1 MFASPGLPNK
11 AENKDAPVLPGL
23 GMSEGMIPMTT
34 RRFTNNQ
41 IDRLLRPKSV
51 AVVGASDRHGA
62 LGCTLLNNLVQYEFD
77 GDVYPV
83 NPKRDELQGLKVYKS
98 VNELPKGVDCA
109 VLAIPRPFVVDTVRD
124 MAANGC
130 GAVVIYAA
138 GFSEAGEEGAK
149 DQAELA
155 KIAEE
160 SGMIIEGP
168 NCLGCTN
175 YVERIPLTFVETN
188 MQTPPEGARAVGVAS
203 QSGALAAVLATT
215 LHPRGCY
222 VSTSVS
228 TGNEAASGVED
239 FVEWLVDDPATHV
252 IAMYVENLRRPQAF
266 IAAARRARAAGKP
279 IVMLHPGKSDKA
291 QESAATHT
299 GAMAGDYALMKAK
312 LTREGIIFADSLEE
326 LADIATIAVTCS
338 SLPGANMVVLGESGA
353 LRGLAFDLA
362 EDIGLDL
369 LDLNDENSPAIRAV
383 LPDFVPVSNPTDIT
397 AIGLSEP
404 EIYTNLLTVLLE
416 DERVGSVVASI
427 IQSDP
432 ITSEIK
438 FPAIQKVLDGRDL
451 GKPLV
456 FAGVDEGANV
466 PQNYIDGLAKVG
478 IPYFR
483 STERAYRAIA
493 RLADLAK
500 RDLEDCSGAPLT
512 VPGIDD
518 ESGVI
523 PEYRAKDLLRPLG
536 VPFPESTFAATAD
549 DAAAAADALGYPVVM
564 KAQAAALGHKSD
576 AGGVILNLKSADEV
590 REAFTRM
597 FGNVANYDDSITL
610 DGVLVEKMGTMGTEM
625 IVGAK
630 HDPQWGPVV
639 LAGFGGVTA
648 EILKD
653 VKLFTPDLGI
663 EQVKEGLL
671 ALQQAP
677 LLTGWRGSPALDV
690 DALVEMIVTMGR
702 IMEGNPS
709 IREVDLNPVIVY
721 PKGEG
726 VIALD
731 ALILVD

>member
-1 MFASPGLPNK
+1 
-11 AENKDAPVLPGL
+11 
-23 GMSEGMIPMTT
+23 MTT
-34 RRFTNNQ
+34 RRFTNAQ

-51 AVVGASDRHGA
+51 AVIGASDRHGA

-77 GDVYPV
+77 GDIYPV
-83 NPKRDELQGLKVYKS
+83 NPKRDELQGLKVHKS
-98 VNELPKGVDCA
+98 AADLPEGVDCA
-109 VLAIPRPFVVDTVRD
+109 VLAIPRAFVIDTVREL
-124 MAANGC
+124 AKNGC

-155 KIAEE
+155 RIAEE
-160 SGMIIEGP
+160 HGIIIEGP

-188 MQTPPEGARAVGVAS
+188 MQTPPEGARAVGIAS

-239 FVEWLVDDPATHV
+239 YVEWLVDDPATHV
-252 IAMYVENLRRPQAF
+252 IAMYVETFRRPQAF
-266 IAAARRARAAGKP
+266 MAAARRARAAGKP
-279 IVMLHPGKSDKA
+279 IVLLHPGKSDKA

-299 GAMAGDYALMKAK
+299 GAMAGNYKLMRAK
-312 LTREGIIFADSLEE
+312 LAREGVIFAETLEE
-326 LADIATIAVTCS
+326 LADITTIALTCPT
-338 SLPGANMVVLGESGA
+338 LPGTNMVVLGESGA

-362 EDIGLDL
+362 EEIGLDL
-369 LDLNDENSPAIRAV
+369 LPLDDENSPKLREV

-404 EIYTNLLTVLLE
+404 EIYTKLLTALLE
-416 DERVGSVVASI
+416 DDRVGSVVASI

-432 ITSEIK
+432 ITSKIK
-438 FPAIQKVLDGRDL
+438 FPAIQKVLDGHSFE
-451 GKPLV
+451 KPLV
-456 FAGVDEGANV
+456 FAGVDEGATV
-466 PQNYIDGLAKVG
+466 PEEYIEGLRQVG
-478 IPYFR
+478 IPWFP

-500 RDLEDCSGAPLT
+500 RDLEDRPGDGLE
-512 VPGIDD
+512 VPGIAS

-536 VPFPESTFAATAD
+536 VPFPESRFAASAD
-549 DAAAAADALGYPVVM
+549 DAAAAAEALGYPVVM

-576 AGGVILNLKSADEV
+576 AGGVILNLRSADEV
-590 REAFTRM
+590 RDAFARM
-597 FGNVANYDDSITL
+597 HDNVAAYDSTITL
-610 DGVLVEKMGTMGTEM
+610 DGVLVEAMGTMGTEM

-630 HDPQWGPVV
+630 HDPEWGPVV

-653 VKLFTPDLGI
+653 VKLFTPDLGV
-663 EQVKEGLL
+663 EQVKDGLL
-671 ALQQAP
+671 QLKQAP

-690 DALVEMIVTMGR
+690 DALAQLIVTMGR
-702 IMEGNPS
+702 IMQGNPS

-721 PKGEG
+721 PKGKG
-726 VIALD
+726 VMALD
-731 ALILVD
+731 ALMLVD